1 MRPTIHD
8 LLKGRDN
15 NFNLIRFLAAVAVI
29 YDHSYM
35 VPNGEPVSWLPPY
48 IMSSDFGWYAVNV
61 FFILSGFLV
70 TRSWMNLPNIISFA
84 VSRCLRVFPALSVGA
99 FMVAFVIG
107 PIVCLCLYLDYLHD
121 SRTWLY
127 VPMTASLISPSE
139 ILPFVFETLP
149 AKAVVN
155 SPLWTLRYE
164 ALSYIIL
171 GGLGVAGLFA
181 TRRRALATMVVFFA
195 AYLTITL
202 LTGWRGQSV
211 FLDSML
217 RFWLCF
223 FLGASVSVLSDRL
236 SLRASTAAFLFLA
249 AAFAQGTAAYEFIL
263 QIALAY
269 GVFWFA
275 LIPGGAIRRFNEL
288 GDYSYG
294 LYIFAWPIQQ
304 TALLFAPNI
313 APHEMFVLVTPA
325 ILIAAA
331 ASWHLVERPAL
342 DSRGAVM
349 GWVLRQQQ
357 RLPDRIFPTK

>member
-1 MRPTIHD
+1 MRPTIQN
-8 LLKGRDN
+8 LLNGRDN

-29 YDHSYM
+29 YDHSFM
-35 VPNGEPVSWLPPY
+35 VPNGKPVPWLLPN

-70 TRSWMNLPNIISFA
+70 TRSWQSSQNILSFA

-99 FMVAFVIG
+99 FMLAFVIG
-107 PIVCLCLYLDYLHD
+107 PIVCLCLYLDYLFD

-139 ILPFVFETLP
+139 VLPYVFETLP
-149 AKAVVN
+149 AKAIVN

-164 ALSYIIL
+164 ALSYLML
-171 GGLGVAGLFA
+171 GGLGVVGLFA
-181 TRRRALATMVVFFA
+181 TRRRALATLLTFFA
-195 AYLTITL
+195 CYLTITL
-202 LTGWRGQSV
+202 LTGWRDQYA
-211 FLDSML
+211 FLDSLM

-223 FLGASVSVLSDRL
+223 FFGASVSVISDKL
-236 SLRASTAAFLFLA
+236 SLRAATAALLFIA
-249 AAFAQGTAAYEFIL
+249 AALAHGTAIYEFIL
-263 QIALAY
+263 QLALTY

-275 LIPGGAIRRFNEL
+275 LIPNGAIRHFNAL

-304 TALLFAPNI
+304 TAFLMAPNI
-313 APHEMFVLVTPA
+313 APHEMFVLISPA
-325 ILIAAA
+325 ILLAAA
-331 ASWHLVERPAL
+331 ASWHWVERPAL
-342 DSRGAVM
+342 DARGAVM

-357 RLPDRIFPTK
+357 RLSDSVSAIK